1 MDTVLHPPPLDGQFL
16 KVSYIR
22 HGPKA
27 PRVNKILNFFN
38 TLENNRENN
47 L

>member
-1 MDTVLHPPPLDGQFL
+1 MDTVLHPPALDDQFL
-16 KVSYIR
+16 KVSNIK

-27 PRVNKILNFFN
+27 PRVNKTVNFFN
-38 TLENNRENN
+38 ILENNRENN